1 MAYSWQL
8 NFSGTF
14 WCSFR
19 LKNYLA
25 LAGGWGWSQ
34 LNRRIISISKGGNF
48 WWRKTY
54 LMVHDAWPCVH
65 NMTFAAQ
72 YHFSCKV
79 PDESSRV
86 VSNSSWLFFR
96 YVPIEMN
103 LLQLKRNSKYA
114 KIKLESKDNE
124 HVALSSDAGNR
135 LALEHTI
142 LVIQPWVALC
152 CALRNSYASL
162 VLLKIPTGTHNSC

>member
-1 MAYSWQL
+1 MFLSSEEL
-8 NFSGTF
+8 S
-14 WCSFR
+14 CSCR
-19 LKNYLA
+19 WMGVESTESSNY
-25 LAGGWGWSQ
+25 
-34 LNRRIISISKGGNF
+34 IDFKGGNF

-79 PDESSRV
+79 PDESSGV
-86 VSNSSWLFFR
+86 VPNSSWLFLR

-124 HVALSSDAGNR
+124 HVALSSDAGNW

-142 LVIQPWVALC
+142 LVIQPYNLELLSAAPWETLTLLSCSQKFPLAPITH
-152 CALRNSYASL
+152 AKHEPNLR
-162 VLLKIPTGTHNSC
+162 

>member
-1 MAYSWQL
+1 MFLSSEELSRSCRWMGVE
-8 NFSGTF
+8 STE
-14 WCSFR
+14 SS
-19 LKNYLA
+19 NY
-25 LAGGWGWSQ
+25 
-34 LNRRIISISKGGNF
+34 IDFKGGNF

-114 KIKLESKDNE
+114 KNKTRIKRQWTCSPVKRRRKLISFGAHDTCDTTLSCSLLRLEKLLRFSR
-124 HVALSSDAGNR
+124 ALK
-135 LALEHTI
+135 
-142 LVIQPWVALC
+142 
-152 CALRNSYASL
+152 NSHWH
-162 VLLKIPTGTHNSC
+162 P

>member
-1 MAYSWQL
+1 MFLSSEELSRSCRWMGVE
-8 NFSGTF
+8 STE
-14 WCSFR
+14 SS
-19 LKNYLA
+19 NY
-25 LAGGWGWSQ
+25 
-34 LNRRIISISKGGNF
+34 IDFKGGNF

-72 YHFSCKV
+72 YHSSCKV

-86 VSNSSWLFFR
+86 VSNSSWLFMWLFFR

-124 HVALSSDAGNR
+124 HVALSSDAGNW
-135 LALEHTI
+135 LALEYTI

-152 CALRNSYASL
+152 CVSRNSYASL
-162 VLLKIPTGTHNSC
+162 VLSKIPTGTHNSC